1 MTNRELPTP
10 EQIQQRAYELYLE
23 RNGEQGHDID
33 DWLAAE
39 KELTELSEQ
48 STSSTPRARTA
59 TTYQ

>member
-1 MTNRELPTP
+1 MMNRKLLVP

-23 RNGEQGHDID
+23 RDGKEGHDVD

-48 STSSTPRARTA
+48 STSNTPRARTA
-59 TTYQ
+59 TTHQ